1 MSTEHLKLDAGN
13 NILIKCSDGD
23 AKVPLSWY
31 QSSFLVKDM
40 VDNERKWASEHTA
53 EDVRNLAEDLWL
65 K

>member
-1 MSTEHLKLDAGN
+1 MNTEHLKLDADN

-23 AKVPLSWY
+23 AKVPLPWY
-31 QSSFLVKDM
+31 QNSSLVEDM

>member
-1 MSTEHLKLDAGN
+1 MSTEHLKLDADN

-23 AKVPLSWY
+23 AKIPLSWY

-53 EDVRNLAEDLWL
+53 EDVRNLAEDLWM